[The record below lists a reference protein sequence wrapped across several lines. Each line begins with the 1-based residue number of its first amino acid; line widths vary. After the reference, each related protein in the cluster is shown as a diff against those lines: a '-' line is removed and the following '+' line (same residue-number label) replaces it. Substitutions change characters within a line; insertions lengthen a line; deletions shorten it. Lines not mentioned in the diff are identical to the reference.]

1 MFHASK
7 KILVQLRES
16 PEYFI
21 WSFCTFSCRSNI
33 TWWRNSRLADPVYFN
48 MQGTHT
54 NNFMKETV
62 AVLMGCTSIPV
73 PLVRCTSS
81 PLAATCMTRSTC
93 SRRSRCI
100 GHQAQGSTC
109 TKCLRVAS
117 CCTQTQGPTA
127 QQHAT

>member
-62 AVLMGCTSIPV
+62 AALMGCTSIPV
-73 PLVRCTSS
+73 PLHELT
-81 PLAATCMTRSTC
+81 LGGDLYDMKHMFTTE
-93 SRRSRCI
+93 
-100 GHQAQGSTC
+100 
-109 TKCLRVAS
+109 
-117 CCTQTQGPTA
+117 
-127 QQHAT
+127 